1 MREAHREYPFTG
13 KKDADLI
20 QKAVEVVSLR
30 YMDSFICRYAC
41 LSCFQSEM
49 RLLSEYMC
57 VFAYVHHTNFNRF
70 VSL

>member
-30 YMDSFICRYAC
+30 YMDSFICGYAC
-41 LSCFQSEM
+41 LSRFQSEM
-49 RLLSEYMC
+49 CLLSVYLC
-57 VFAYVHHTNFNRF
+57 VFVCICASH
-70 VSL
+70 